1 MCPTSLLPPLGS
13 SPKTQQTRCK
23 RRSRR
28 SPRATQRRRPRCTR
42 NSPRRR
48 AHSRRSSSSAFVEG
62 TGDPTVARA
71 QSPARKRDDL
81 EHDVAAL
88 KRAVHELSHVHVQ
101 APSSPSPSSSSS
113 RPATPASWTSLATGL
128 FASASGAGAGSGGG
142 GGGSS
147 SRPASPAPTFGA
159 VVTSPPTRRAASAS
173 GEASP
178 LAALQQQLRMPM
190 PELHHPPHHLV
201 APLPSPVRGGS
212 RARTS
217 SGMYML
223 GLGMHG
229 NVVGAGESRKVSVVG
244 FAQRSTG
251 LATDAQDGG
260 DFEVE

>member
-1 MCPTSLLPPLGS
+1 M
-13 SPKTQQTRCK
+13 R
-23 RRSRR
+23 
-28 SPRATQRRRPRCTR
+28 
-42 NSPRRR
+42 
-48 AHSRRSSSSAFVEG
+48 AFVEG
-62 TGDPTVARA
+62 TGDATVARA
-71 QSPARKRDDL
+71 QGRFARKRDDL

-113 RPATPASWTSLATGL
+113 RPATPASWTSLAAGL

-142 GGGSS
+142 GGGGTGSS

-159 VVTSPPTRRAASAS
+159 VVTSPRTRRAVSAS

-178 LAALQQQLRMPM
+178 LAALQQQLRIPM
-190 PELHHPPHHLV
+190 PELHHQV